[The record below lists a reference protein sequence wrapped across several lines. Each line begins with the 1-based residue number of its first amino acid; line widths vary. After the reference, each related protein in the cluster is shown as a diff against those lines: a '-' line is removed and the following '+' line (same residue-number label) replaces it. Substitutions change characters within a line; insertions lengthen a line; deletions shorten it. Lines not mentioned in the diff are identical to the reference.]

1 MSNVIEFRRREK
13 TADEPP
19 PRWICDLAIFES
31 ETETTA
37 KIIDA
42 NTDDDHKDIGDRYRE
57 IADRL
62 DDLSFIFRQ
71 YAERESL
78 SEQGAVI
85 GTALVFEDGTV
96 RVRFDDDK
104 VTTPEHRKWLR
115 DQFDLAKEAQDLKD
129 YA

>member
-1 MSNVIEFRRREK
+1 MSNVVEFRRREK
-13 TADEPP
+13 AIDEPP
-19 PRWICDLAIFES
+19 PRWVCDLAIFES
-31 ETETTA
+31 DTETTA

-62 DDLSFIFRQ
+62 DDLAFIFRQ

-96 RVRFDDDK
+96 RGRFDDNK
-104 VTTPEHRKWLR
+104 ITTPEHRKWLCA
-115 DQFDLAKEAQDLKD
+115 QFDLAKEVDDLKEQ
-129 YA
+129 A